1 MGTIVITGVPG
12 VGKSTVINAA
22 AEASKLKVVVYGTEM
37 FQLAKERGL
46 VEHRDQMRTLPPET
60 QRELQE
66 AAAKRIS
73 GMGDVIVDTHC
84 TIKTPRGFLPGLP
97 EWVAKG
103 MDLKQVILVEAT
115 PEEIAARRAK
125 DATRARD
132 EDRAEAIR
140 EHQRHNRYAA
150 WAVATLTGATV
161 ATVWNHDGKV
171 EDAKHAVIQL
181 MAGRA

>member
-1 MGTIVITGVPG
+1 MGAIVITGVPG

-66 AAAKRIS
+66 AAAKRIAA
-73 GMGDVIVDTHC
+73 MGDVIVDTHC

-103 MDLKQVILVEAT
+103 LDLRQIILVEAD
-115 PEEIAARRAK
+115 PHEIASRRAK
-125 DATRARD
+125 DGTRVRD
-132 EDRAEAIR
+132 DDQPAAID
-140 EHQRHNRYAA
+140 EHQRQNRYAA
-150 WAVATLTGATV
+150 WAIATLTGATV
-161 ATVWNHDGKV
+161 ATVHNRDGQV
-171 EDAKHAVIQL
+171 ERAKESVIKAL
-181 MAGRA
+181 AGRP